1 MRARGK
7 PFLLEIEQFWQIC
20 MHINIMQEAGKRE
33 EYNFPYLK
41 GQMLHPCVATLKCC
55 DPSNCTL
62 SNSMREFLQFERGAQ
77 ENERKKNEI

>member
-20 MHINIMQEAGKRE
+20 MHISIMQEAGKRE

-41 GQMLHPCVATLKCC
+41 GQMLYPCVAALKCC